1 VNGQKIL
8 YAFAGLLAGALAGF
22 LFANS
27 ANRKE
32 LDSLRAEVAH
42 AKSGAQETANNS
54 GRRAQQQQPAS
65 DSSAPAMPSEQELRE
80 LIAKADARSDDGDY
94 QRQVG
99 QGVYMYSLAQGA
111 PALMPEAIRLLKRA
125 EKSDPKNYQTV
136 LLLGNAHFALG
147 QNGDAKK
154 YEEARAYYL
163 RALETK
169 PDDPNLHALLGMTY
183 YFATPSDPRRAI
195 DEYRKSLAKDPRH
208 EMALQNIAV
217 ALLATGAKQEASQRI
232 SELEKVNPNNNDLSS
247 LRAQLAQA
255 ENAARGGK

>member
-1 VNGQKIL
+1 MTGQKIL
-8 YAFAGLLAGALAGF
+8 YALVALVVGAASGFA
-22 LFANS
+22 FANW

-32 LDSLRAEVAH
+32 IDSLRDQLAR
-42 AKSGAQETANNS
+42 AKSGSQDAADNS
-54 GRRAQQQQPAS
+54 GRRGQQQQTSP
-65 DSSAPAMPSEQELRE
+65 DSPSPQMPSEQEIRDLV
-80 LIAKADARSDDGDY
+80 AKADARADDSDY

-99 QGVYMYSLAQGA
+99 QGVYMYSLAQNA

-125 EKSDPKNYQTV
+125 EKADPKNYQTI

-147 QNGDAKK
+147 QDGDAKK
-154 YEEARAYYL
+154 YDEARAYYQ
-163 RALETK
+163 RALEER

-208 EMALQNIAV
+208 EMALQNLAT
-217 ALLATGAKQEASQRI
+217 ALIATGATQEAEQRVR
-232 SELEKVNPNNNDLSS
+232 ELEQVNPNNNSLAN

-255 ENAARGGK
+255 QNAKGGK